1 MWDASTHE
9 CVPEEADPCER
20 QNGVSGPR
28 KGWGAVVA
36 AWQEGTQDHGG
47 CWLPQ
52 AVSGWADAQGGSGS
66 KRCQRQKGGL
76 ASIMLR
82 TLC

>member
-1 MWDASTHE
+1 MWDASTDE

-20 QNGVSGPR
+20 QNGAPGPC

-52 AVSGWADAQGGSGS
+52 AVSGWADAQWGQDQSVARG
-66 KRCQRQKGGL
+66 RKGVL
-76 ASIMLR
+76 LQ
-82 TLC
+82 